1 MVMSDPGDSG
11 ESNQSETAAEKSSA
25 AYPLRSASW
34 SSGGGSGGGGRRG
47 EENEALR
54 REGQG
59 CVRVIY
65 MVAR

>member
-34 SSGGGSGGGGRRG
+34 SSGGGGGGGGGKRKMR
-47 EENEALR
+47 L
-54 REGQG
+54 
-59 CVRVIY
+59 
-65 MVAR
+65 